1 MCMLYVFLYVYDGV
15 NNLIWEERKLGNHPG
30 MFDLALK
37 LSNLGST
44 NLNCVIVQSFLFFM
58 KKLYNLSNSKVNIA
72 KEHKKFN

>member
-1 MCMLYVFLYVYDGV
+1 MCMLYVFLYVYGRV

-30 MFDLALK
+30 MFDLELK

-58 KKLYNLSNSKVNIA
+58 KKLYNLPNSKVNIA